1 VISSGV
7 VSDFVLEIFSLK
19 NLFLISFLSAR
30 EREKERGVQPRGRK
44 KEKKNFTRMK
54 VFLLSF
60 FSQPTGLEKR
70 IVFSL
75 CLSVCVCLCARFTD
89 FT

>member
-44 KEKKNFTRMK
+44 KEKKT
-54 VFLLSF
+54 LSERK
-60 FSQPTGLEKR
+60 FSS
-70 IVFSL
+70 SL
-75 CLSVCVCLCARFTD
+75 SSLSRPVLKNVSSSLSVCLCVFMCALY
-89 FT
+89 

>member
-44 KEKKNFTRMK
+44 KEKKT
-54 VFLLSF
+54 L
-60 FSQPTGLEKR
+60 PE
-70 IVFSL
+70 
-75 CLSVCVCLCARFTD
+75 
-89 FT
+89 

>member
-19 NLFLISFLSAR
+19 NLFLISFFCAR
-30 EREKERGVQPRGRK
+30 EREREGKPRGRK
-44 KEKKNFTRMK
+44 KKKNFIRKK

-60 FSQPTGLEKR
+60 FS
-70 IVFSL
+70 
-75 CLSVCVCLCARFTD
+75 
-89 FT
+89 